1 MISAAADSRG
11 AFAFRSVLRFVCG
24 RVFAVGQRRA
34 VFFQILVESRL
45 LFFLS
50 DGVNGF
56 FGLAVNDAARYEQ
69 SCGNDRSELR
79 MEKGLSRKELAEKLG
94 TLQRNISYW
103 EPGQRECGFDMLI
116 KISDVLDVSV
126 DYLLGKTDY

>member
-45 LFFLS
+45 LFFLF
-50 DGVNGF
+50 DGVDRF

-69 SCGNDRSELR
+69 SCGNDCRDQQPSVI
-79 MEKGLSRKELAEKLG
+79 KLYG
-94 TLQRNISYW
+94 TIWS
-103 EPGQRECGFDMLI
+103 
-116 KISDVLDVSV
+116 KSSVLE
-126 DYLLGKTDY
+126 